1 MVMVFFL
8 LVETKFWL
16 QALKKDYM
24 QKCFDVEAGF
34 FFLAALAA
42 L

>member
-1 MVMVFFL
+1 MVFFL
-8 LVETKFWL
+8 METKFWL

-24 QKCFDVEAGF
+24 QKRFDVKVG
-34 FFLAALAA
+34 FFLAALWA